1 MYFINGNIKFGIMTN
16 MRWLNMIIL
25 VSRVTLL
32 IYIHI
37 ISQVRQYWYE
47 SSGRKLVEKMEE
59 FKAEM
64 QKRTTYVTQGQ
75 GLN

>member
-37 ISQVRQYWYE
+37 ISQVSQYE